1 MDTLATLKN
10 PSRDPKEIHK
20 MTLVRFDPF
29 REMTMAQNRINN
41 VLADAFAGT
50 GSDAFGFLPAVDIR
64 TGADHSLII
73 EVDLPG
79 VSKDAVSVH
88 IENRTLT
95 IKGERKREAE
105 VAEAGATVQRTERVF
120 GTFVR
125 AFALPETAD
134 TTKVAA
140 SYKDGVLTLTVPRAE
155 ESKPRSI
162 EVKVA

>member
-1 MDTLATLKN
+1 M
-10 PSRDPKEIHK
+10 S
-20 MTLVRFDPF
+20 LVRFDPF
-29 REMTMAQNRINN
+29 REMTLAQNRINH

-50 GSDAFGFLPAVDIR
+50 GSDSFGFLPAVDIR

-79 VSKDAVSVH
+79 VSKEAVSVH

-95 IKGERKREAE
+95 IKGERKREAP
-105 VAEAGATVQRTERVF
+105 AEDAGERFQRTERIF

-134 TTKVAA
+134 TSKVTAQ
-140 SYKDGVLTLTVPRAE
+140 YKDGVLTLTIARAE
-155 ESKPRSI
+155 QSKPRSI
-162 EVKVA
+162 EVRVA

>member
-1 MDTLATLKN
+1 
-10 PSRDPKEIHK
+10 

-29 REMTMAQNRINN
+29 REMTLAQNRINN
-41 VLADAFAGT
+41 VLADAFTGT

-79 VSKDAVSVH
+79 VARDAVSVH

-95 IKGERKREAE
+95 IKGERKREAVVE
-105 VAEAGATVQRTERVF
+105 EKADKVQRTERVF

-134 TTKVAA
+134 TTKVSAE
-140 SYKDGVLTLTVPRAE
+140 YKDGVLTLVIPRAE
-155 ESKPRSI
+155 ETKPRSI
-162 EVKVA
+162 EVKVV

>member
-1 MDTLATLKN
+1 
-10 PSRDPKEIHK
+10 

-29 REMTMAQNRINN
+29 RDLTLAQRRLNH
-41 VLADAFAGT
+41 VLADAFP
-50 GSDAFGFLPAVDIR
+50 GSGADAFGFLPAVDIR
-64 TGADHSLII
+64 TGADHALII

-79 VSKDAVSVH
+79 VAKDAVSVH

-95 IKGERKREAE
+95 IKGERKREVVTE
-105 VAEAGATVQRTERVF
+105 DKGDQVQRAERVF

-125 AFALPETAD
+125 SFALPETAD
-134 TTKVAA
+134 TTRVTAE
-140 SYKDGVLTLTVPRAE
+140 YKDGVLTLSIPRAE

>member
-1 MDTLATLKN
+1 
-10 PSRDPKEIHK
+10 
-20 MTLVRFDPF
+20 MTL
-29 REMTMAQNRINN
+29 AQNRINN
-41 VLADAFAGT
+41 VLADAFTGT

-79 VSKDAVSVH
+79 VARDAVSVH

-95 IKGERKREAE
+95 IKGERKREAVVE
-105 VAEAGATVQRTERVF
+105 EKADKVQRTERVF

-134 TTKVAA
+134 TTKVSAE
-140 SYKDGVLTLTVPRAE
+140 YKDGVLTLVIPRAE
-155 ESKPRSI
+155 ETKPRSI
-162 EVKVA
+162 EVKVV

>member
-1 MDTLATLKN
+1 
-10 PSRDPKEIHK
+10 

-29 REMTMAQNRINN
+29 REMTLAQNRINH
-41 VLADAFAGT
+41 VLADAFT
-50 GSDAFGFLPAVDIR
+50 GAASDGYGFLPAVDIR
-64 TGADHSLII
+64 TSADHSLII

-79 VSKDAVSVH
+79 VSKDSVSVN

-95 IKGERKREAE
+95 IKGERKRETE
-105 VAEAGATVQRTERVF
+105 TENEGGKVQRTERVF

-125 AFALPETAD
+125 AFSLPETAN
-134 TTKVAA
+134 TSKVDA
-140 SYKDGVLTLTVPRAE
+140 SYKDGVLTLTIPRAE

>member
-1 MDTLATLKN
+1 
-10 PSRDPKEIHK
+10 

-29 REMTMAQNRINN
+29 REMTMAQNRINH
-41 VLADAFAGT
+41 VLADAFTGAGAE
-50 GSDAFGFLPAVDIR
+50 AFGFLPAVDIR

-95 IKGERKREAE
+95 IKGERKREE
-105 VAEAGATVQRTERVF
+105 VAEDKGDKVQRTERVF

-134 TTKVAA
+134 TSKVTAE
-140 SYKDGVLTLTVPRAE
+140 YKDGVLTLAIPRAE
-155 ESKPRSI
+155 ETKPRSI

>member
-1 MDTLATLKN
+1 
-10 PSRDPKEIHK
+10 

-29 REMTMAQNRINN
+29 REMTMAQNRINH
-41 VLADAFAGT
+41 VLADAFTGA

-79 VSKDAVSVH
+79 VTRDAVSVH

-95 IKGERKREAE
+95 IKGERKRWN
-105 VAEAGATVQRTERVF
+105 VADEKGDQVQRTERVF

-134 TTKVAA
+134 TSKVSAE
-140 SYKDGVLTLTVPRAE
+140 YKDGVLTLSIPRAE
-155 ESKPRSI
+155 ETKPRSI
-162 EVKVA
+162 EVKVV

>member
-1 MDTLATLKN
+1 
-10 PSRDPKEIHK
+10 

-29 REMTMAQNRINN
+29 REMTVAQNRINH

-50 GSDAFGFLPAVDIR
+50 GSDPFGFLPPVDIR
-64 TGADHSLII
+64 TGADHSLVI

-79 VSKDAVSVH
+79 VPRDAVSVH

-95 IKGERKREAE
+95 IKGERKRNAAPDEKADR
-105 VAEAGATVQRTERVF
+105 VQRSERLF

-134 TTKVAA
+134 TTKVSAE
-140 SYKDGVLTLTVPRAE
+140 YKDGVLTLNIPRAE
-155 ESKPRSI
+155 ETKPRSI
-162 EVKVA
+162 EVKVV